1 MNLEELKNN
10 YRLIDLFVELVEI
23 PSPSLK
29 EDKVSKKILEIFDIY
44 GIQAQYDSFKNIVA
58 KIPASYN
65 CKNAQP
71 LLLSAHMD
79 VVGGLDPVNVRLSQ
93 NGKFIETDKTR
104 TLGADDKAGVA
115 AIIDLA
121 VKLNDLNSQ
130 IEHGP
135 IEIVFTRDEEIGMAG
150 IKNLDTSKLQ
160 SKYAVIVDGEVLGE
174 HDNEGAGFTNVYV
187 KVHGGKGGHSGI
199 NIQDK
204 NRINAIKV
212 LSELDTLIPQGV
224 YKADERGVVTSIN
237 AGVSVGGTAGVS
249 VSGAIKEAYLL
260 GKNNSKLPEKYEEC
274 NMLDTI
280 TRESALNVINTHAMQ
295 SYSIR
300 SSDPENEKNLINYI
314 KEQGKKLNDK
324 YSGLIKID
332 IEVKVHLMPFV
343 KSSDEFLS
351 NVIMKAGDEYD
362 FDCQPSS
369 FHAGAETHVF
379 ANEKTNARNEG
390 FVPVIIGLANLENIH
405 SADEKLD
412 WNSFLTGSK
421 WLEDIVIAFARECRR

>member
-1 MNLEELKNN
+1 MKLEELKNN

-29 EDKVSKKILEIFDIY
+29 EEKVSKKILEIFNIY
-44 GIQAQYDSFKNIVA
+44 GIQAQYDSFNNIIA
-58 KIPASYN
+58 KVPASYGF
-65 CKNAQP
+65 KEVQP

-93 NGKFIETDKTR
+93 NGKFIETYKTR
-104 TLGADDKAGVA
+104 TLGADDKVGVA

-121 VKLNDLNSQ
+121 IKLNDLSCQ

-135 IEIVFTRDEEIGMAG
+135 IEITFTRDEEIGMAG
-150 IKNLDTSKLQ
+150 IKNLDTSKLH
-160 SKYAVIVDGEVLGE
+160 SKYAVIIDGEILGE
-174 HDNEGAGFTNVYV
+174 HDNEGAGFTNVYI

-204 NRINAIKV
+204 NRINAIKI

-237 AGVSVGGTAGVS
+237 AGVSVGGTAGIS
-249 VSGAIKEAYLL
+249 VAGAIKEAYML
-260 GKNNSKLPEKYEEC
+260 GKNNGKLSEKYEEC
-274 NMLDTI
+274 NMLDTMVK
-280 TRESALNVINTHAMQ
+280 ESALNVINTQASQ

-300 SSDPENEKNLINYI
+300 SSDPENEKELLNYI
-314 KEQGKKLNDK
+314 NEQVKMLNVK
-324 YSGLIKID
+324 YAGLIKID
-332 IEVKVHLMPFV
+332 MEVKTHLKPFV
-343 KSSDEFLS
+343 RSNDEFLS
-351 NVIMKAGDEYD
+351 NVIMKAGEGYD

-379 ANEKTNARNEG
+379 ANEKANAKNQA

-421 WLEDIVIAFARECRR
+421 WLEDIVTTFARESKR

>member
-10 YRLIDLFVELVEI
+10 YRLIDLFAELVEI

-29 EDKVSKKILEIFDIY
+29 EDNVSKKILEIFNIY
-44 GIQAQYDSFKNIVA
+44 GIQAQYDSFKNIIA

-65 CKNAQP
+65 CKNVQS

-79 VVGGLDPVNVRLSQ
+79 VVGGMDPVNINLSQ

-115 AIIDLA
+115 AIIDFA
-121 VKLNDLNSQ
+121 IKLNDLSSQ
-130 IEHGP
+130 IDHGP
-135 IEIVFTRDEEIGMAG
+135 IEIVFTRDEEIGMTG
-150 IKNLDTSKLQ
+150 IKNLDTSKFQ
-160 SKYAVIVDGEVLGE
+160 SKYAVIIDGELLGE

-199 NIQDK
+199 NIHDK

-212 LSELDTLIPQGV
+212 LSELDNLIPQGV

-237 AGVSVGGTAGVS
+237 AGVSVGGTAGIS

-260 GKNNSKLPEKYEEC
+260 GKSNGKLPEKYDEC

-280 TRESALNVINTHAMQ
+280 VRESALNVINTEAMQ

-300 SSDPENEKNLINYI
+300 SSDPENEKELLNYI
-314 KEQGKKLNDK
+314 KEQVNKLNAK
-324 YSGLIKID
+324 YSGSIKID
-332 IEVKVHLMPFV
+332 VEVKTHLMPFV
-343 KSSDEFLS
+343 KSKDEFLS
-351 NVIMKAGDEYD
+351 NVIMKTGEKYE
-362 FDCQPSS
+362 FSCQPSS

-379 ANEKTNARNEG
+379 ANEKINARNEA

-405 SADEKLD
+405 SADEKID

-421 WLEDIVIAFARECRR
+421 WLEDIVVTFAQECKR